1 MEVFLNGTSYNQSI
15 KRISFNPVENAKVL
29 LYTSRY
35 PMLRILS
42 NIPHFGGIQR
52 RFISPEKLLF
62 SFFDRARDSAYGNY
76 TFPSS

>member
-15 KRISFNPVENAKVL
+15 KRISFNPVESAKIL
-29 LYTSRY
+29 FYTSWY

-42 NIPHFGGIQR
+42 NIPRFGGIQR
-52 RFISPEKLLF
+52 RFISSEKLLF
-62 SFFDRARDSAYGNY
+62 SLFYRARYSAYGNH